1 MELLLVASKAEGLA
15 QLRDLISLRFNLC

>member
-15 QLRDLISLRFNLC
+15 QLRDLISLRFNLS